1 LRNNG
6 DGTYAAKVDYGVG
19 SIPRGIS
26 LGDID
31 NDGDLDIAV
40 ANYNSNTVS
49 VLKNRN
55 RSADIVLSSNSF
67 FFGDVK
73 VDSSKTLYLKINNDG
88 IDSTLTGN
96 LSLGLG
102 SVFSLSKTSFS
113 IPGLGVDSVGVTF
126 KPTSKSRFE
135 DSVIVT
141 SNDLNKPKLYVK
153 LVGNGVVDTL
163 KPISFLPGKNALNVD
178 KATNIEVTF
187 SKDVDPT
194 TLTSSTVKIQGS
206 QSGLHQTNISYTSAT
221 KTATI
226 DPLKDFIQGEVVSVT
241 LTRGIRS
248 TTGDSMSSSY
258 TWSFTVKVDDGSGSF
273 VRVRDI
279 GVGDAPHS
287 VHTSDLDG
295 DGDID
300 IVVANRDLYTVS
312 ILRND
317 GGLSFVRVSDISV
330 GSWPVSVHTSDLD
343 GDGDIDI
350 VVANLYSYTV
360 SILRND
366 GGLSFVRVGDIGVGN
381 LPSSVYTS
389 DLDGDGDV
397 DIIVANA
404 SSNAVSILRNDGGLS
419 FVRIGDIGVGSG
431 SSSVHTSDLDGDGDI
446 DIVANWGS
454 NTVSILRNDG
464 GLNFVKVSDIS
475 VGTRPWS
482 VHTSDLDG
490 DRDIDIVVAGSYT
503 ALVLRNDGGLN
514 FIRVSD
520 ISVGARPRSVH
531 ASDLDG
537 DGDIDIVVANE
548 DLNTVS
554 IFRNDG
560 SLSFVK
566 VSDINVGSEP
576 YSVYTSDLDG
586 DGDVDIVVANW
597 GSDTISILR
606 NSNRGADISLDKK
619 ILSFGDV
626 SVGGRKSLYLKIY
639 NDGVDSVL
647 SISLPSVNLPFS
659 VSRASL
665 SIPPLG
671 LDSVEVVFSPS
682 VSGEFIDSL
691 MILSNDPREPRL
703 VVRLVGYSGNYV
715 SGVITENTVWT
726 RSNSPYIVSGHIGV
740 DAGVKLRIESGVRV
754 VFKGRYNFN
763 VDGILEVE
771 GAEGDSV
778 VFTSLYPDT
787 MRYPGIRFRSG
798 SSGSF
803 RYARVEYSD
812 NGIWANGSVGI
823 EVYNSIFESNGYGI
837 SDTSSNLTVLGSKF
851 LRNGVGVR
859 VSSVSNVS
867 IDSCIFEDNTSDGVN
882 FYSSNGYVRYSNF
895 VGNGVGVRAN
905 SGSVEVSGNR
915 FYGNTSGIY
924 VNGGTLKIVGNE
936 IRAGGSGINHGGGY
950 GYLEVV
956 NNVISDNSGW
966 GMYLYGV
973 NSGIARGNLV
983 SGNGSGVY
991 IWDNGGVNFERNRVV
1006 NNRGVGLETNRDI
1019 SIRENVISGNLGDG
1033 INTRG
1038 NNQILYNDI
1047 FNNFGDGIE
1056 ASSKPVVN
1064 YNNIWGNGEYDFRAT
1079 LQASDSIDARNN
1091 WWGTASRSE
1100 IRLRIYDFYDDG
1112 VTVRVRFE
1120 PYYSEKVGMLAVTGF
1135 RAESRPGGEVR
1146 FSWDRHPF
1154 ASRYALYS
1162 DNRSGVLDTN
1172 FAIVEVDS
1180 SVLSY
1185 SGIFADG
1192 YYRFGIRAISYDGR
1206 KSPLVVLDSVVSDSR
1221 SPVLVYAFGVQRDS
1235 VITVK
1240 FNEAVDFSS
1249 IFDVVNWEVKG
1260 LGVKKVKV
1268 RNGLIAR
1275 YYNYS
1280 GDTSNVTLVRVDT
1293 VSNINYYWYWDS
1305 PGVGV
1310 NSDNFKIVYEGL
1322 IYIPEDGNYWFRVEV
1337 DDIFKMWIDDVV
1349 VLSGGYGSETWVNLT
1364 RGFHKFRGE
1373 YIEYSG
1379 DAYVRLYWRNWG
1391 EIVPGDNFYLPS
1403 QVSFDLVLDG
1413 LLPSADSLIYVR
1425 VRNVK
1430 DLVGNVSGE
1439 QVYEFYP
1446 DDGNSNPKVVLS
1458 RITAEVSGDV
1468 RIGYV
1473 VSDLEGDSV
1482 RLRVEYSVNGVD
1494 WNRASI
1500 VGDTLI
1506 GRSRYSGY
1514 LIWRSGLD
1522 LPNYG
1527 GDVIFRITP
1536 RDNDPHNW
1544 GEGDRIILR
1553 VDNYHGHRVSFVLVD

>member
-1 LRNNG
+1 MINWSSITVSVLRNNGDGTYAAKVDYGVGSEPNDISLGDIDSDGDLDIAVTNYYSNTVSVLRNNG

-812 NGIWANGSVGI
+812 NGIWANGSAGI

-837 SDTSSNLTVLGSKF
+837 SDTSSNLIVRGSKF
-851 LRNGVGVR
+851 LRNSVGVR

-867 IDSCIFEDNTSDGVN
+867 IDSCIFDGNTSDGVN

-895 VGNGVGVRAN
+895 VGNSVGVRAN
-905 SGSVEVSGNR
+905 GGSVEVSGNKFER
-915 FYGNTSGIY
+915 NSNGVY
-924 VNGGTLKIVGNE
+924 VDGWTYGTLKVIGNE
-936 IRAGGSGINHGGGY
+936 IKSGVNGINYNYGV

-956 NNVISDNSGW
+956 NNVIRDNSGW

-973 NSGIARGNLV
+973 SGGVARGYLV

-1006 NNRGVGLETNRDI
+1006 INNRLTQCLYTI
-1019 SIRENVISGNLGDG
+1019 SKIIENVIIQNL
-1033 INTRG
+1033 I
-1038 NNQILYNDI
+1038 I
-1047 FNNFGDGIE
+1047 
-1056 ASSKPVVN
+1056 PP
-1064 YNNIWGNGEYDFRAT
+1064 
-1079 LQASDSIDARNN
+1079 
-1091 WWGTASRSE
+1091 
-1100 IRLRIYDFYDDG
+1100 RIY
-1112 VTVRVRFE
+1112 
-1120 PYYSEKVGMLAVTGF
+1120 P
-1135 RAESRPGGEVR
+1135 
-1146 FSWDRHPF
+1146 
-1154 ASRYALYS
+1154 
-1162 DNRSGVLDTN
+1162 
-1172 FAIVEVDS
+1172 
-1180 SVLSY
+1180 
-1185 SGIFADG
+1185 
-1192 YYRFGIRAISYDGR
+1192 IS
-1206 KSPLVVLDSVVSDSR
+1206 
-1221 SPVLVYAFGVQRDS
+1221 
-1235 VITVK
+1235 
-1240 FNEAVDFSS
+1240 
-1249 IFDVVNWEVKG
+1249 
-1260 LGVKKVKV
+1260 
-1268 RNGLIAR
+1268 
-1275 YYNYS
+1275 
-1280 GDTSNVTLVRVDT
+1280 
-1293 VSNINYYWYWDS
+1293 
-1305 PGVGV
+1305 
-1310 NSDNFKIVYEGL
+1310 
-1322 IYIPEDGNYWFRVEV
+1322 
-1337 DDIFKMWIDDVV
+1337 
-1349 VLSGGYGSETWVNLT
+1349 
-1364 RGFHKFRGE
+1364 
-1373 YIEYSG
+1373 
-1379 DAYVRLYWRNWG
+1379 
-1391 EIVPGDNFYLPS
+1391 
-1403 QVSFDLVLDG
+1403 
-1413 LLPSADSLIYVR
+1413 
-1425 VRNVK
+1425 
-1430 DLVGNVSGE
+1430 
-1439 QVYEFYP
+1439 
-1446 DDGNSNPKVVLS
+1446 
-1458 RITAEVSGDV
+1458 
-1468 RIGYV
+1468 
-1473 VSDLEGDSV
+1473 
-1482 RLRVEYSVNGVD
+1482 
-1494 WNRASI
+1494 
-1500 VGDTLI
+1500 
-1506 GRSRYSGY
+1506 
-1514 LIWRSGLD
+1514 
-1522 LPNYG
+1522 
-1527 GDVIFRITP
+1527 
-1536 RDNDPHNW
+1536 
-1544 GEGDRIILR
+1544 
-1553 VDNYHGHRVSFVLVD
+1553 